1 MSTAKRVTPSWLSD
15 EAIERAYT
23 LGREMEEFLL
33 RRERRKRL
41 NPNAKVNIGPRLRKL
56 LASLDREECH

>member
-1 MSTAKRVTPSWLSD
+1 MSTGTRGTPSWLTD
-15 EAIERAYT
+15 EAIERAYA

-41 NPNAKVNIGPRLRKL
+41 NPHAKVNIGPRLRKL
-56 LASLDREECH
+56 LANLDRDEHH

>member
-1 MSTAKRVTPSWLSD
+1 MSTGKRATPSWLSD
-15 EAIERAYT
+15 EAIERAYA

-56 LASLDREECH
+56 LANLDRDGLH

>member
-1 MSTAKRVTPSWLSD
+1 MSTGKRATPSWLTD
-15 EAIERAYT
+15 EAIERAYA

-33 RRERRKRL
+33 RRERRKQL

-56 LASLDREECH
+56 LASLDREERH